1 MKMFM
6 EDERSIEEIRVDI
19 KRLHEEERASYK
31 EALEVEPDDPAYF
44 EMWFDHSLVA
54 SHLHQARAE
63 LRRRR
68 QNVESFRA
76 PCGAAGLYDMEHAH
90 VVQAYCKQCEEEC
103 EECPYYAKDCQYMA
117 ILDVI
122 QAAHGHVCWE
132 TKVGWEEAE
141 DAIVER

>member
-1 MKMFM
+1 MFM
-6 EDERSIEEIRVDI
+6 KDEKEIKANI

-31 EALEVEPDDPAYF
+31 KFEEVEPDDLAYF
-44 EMWFDHSLVA
+44 EIWHDHSLVV
-54 SHLHQARAE
+54 SRLQQARAE
-63 LRRRR
+63 LRRCR
-68 QNVESFRA
+68 QNVEEFRA

-90 VVQAYCKQCEEEC
+90 VVQAYCSQCEEEC
-103 EECPYYAKDCQYMA
+103 DECPYIKDCQYMA
-117 ILDVI
+117 VLDAI